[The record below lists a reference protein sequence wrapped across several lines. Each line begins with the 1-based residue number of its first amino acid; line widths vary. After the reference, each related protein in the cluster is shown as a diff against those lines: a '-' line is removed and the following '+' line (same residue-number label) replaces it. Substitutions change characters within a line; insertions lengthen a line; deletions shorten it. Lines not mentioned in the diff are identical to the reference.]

1 MTLEERHEYVPAAR
15 CRDCQVIT
23 WVASLAHG
31 ARRVDA
37 VHTEGCTAPPSR
49 LDLLERARNLVD
61 VGRLMQPMSNDELKE
76 MEAQVSDQNEA
87 EQD

>member
-1 MTLEERHEYVPAAR
+1 MTPEERHEYVPAAR
-15 CRDCQVIT
+15 CRDCQVLT
-23 WVASLAHG
+23 WEASLAHG

-37 VHTEGCTAPPSR
+37 VHAEGCTAPPSR

-61 VGRLMQPMSNDELKE
+61 VGRLIQPMSDNELKE
-76 MEAQVSDQNEA
+76 MEAQVSGQDEA